1 MLPKLHAPMTKNF
14 FFALLWLTGWASA
27 FAQAED
33 PVLFTVADDPVRVN
47 EFTYIYSK
55 TNGEKAD
62 FSRASLEEYLDL
74 YIKFKLKV
82 RKARDMQLDTIPAL
96 KKELAKYRKQLADS
110 YLVNKKVMQGLLEEA
125 YERKKQDVALRHI
138 LFKVDA
144 QAGPEKEAEALAKAE
159 EAYREITQGKA
170 DFEAVAEA
178 RSEDPS
184 SKSKGGSIGFQT
196 ALFPP
201 GFYALETAAYT
212 LPAGKVSEPIRTRAG
227 YHLVQVDE
235 RRPARGEIE
244 VAHILIRHDKE
255 APDRAKARI
264 DSLYEGLENGARF
277 EVLAREYSEDRRTAA
292 QSGYLGFFGIN
303 RYQSSFEEAAFAIPS
318 DGAYCRPVR
327 TDAGWHI
334 IKRISRRGIQPL
346 SVVQSRLETQIRR
359 DPRFEEAVDAMVADI
374 QEQVGLVEYP
384 EVLETFKGTLN
395 DTFLTF
401 RWQTPDPPSQ
411 KTLFELGS
419 RKVSLGAF
427 TDYLGKITRDRIRK
441 KSVMEVEEAADFFYR
456 EFLKDEI
463 LRYEESKL
471 EEKYPD
477 FKNLMR
483 EYDEGILLFEATKML
498 VWDKA
503 AEDSTGLANFFEAHR
518 EDYRWDKRARI
529 TEYQLANEARNRLPE
544 LLKYAAEREPEEVLA
559 AFNSED
565 KIVLMMDQRI
575 VEKGKGNMPKNL
587 QWVPG
592 AMSPPENLSQV
603 RKQRFYKVEEVMDPR
618 PKTLD
623 EARGYVIADYQ
634 DHLEAEWVEQLREE
648 YPVEVN
654 QKTLESIVKN

>member
-1 MLPKLHAPMTKNF
+1 MAKHI

-27 FAQAED
+27 FAQSED
-33 PVLFTVADDPVRVN
+33 PVLFTVAGDPVRVN

-55 TNGEKAD
+55 TNGENAD
-62 FSRASLEEYLDL
+62 FSRTSLEEYLDL
-74 YIKFKLKV
+74 YIRFKLKV

-110 YLVNKKVMQGLLEEA
+110 YLINKKVMQGLLEEA

-144 QAGPEKEAEALAKAE
+144 EAEPGKEAEALKKAK
-159 EAYREITQGKA
+159 EAYRKISGGEA
-170 DFEAVAEA
+170 SFAAVAEA

-184 SKSKGGSIGFQT
+184 SKSQGGSIGFQT

-201 GFYALETAAYT
+201 GFYELETAAYS
-212 LPAGKVSEPIRTRAG
+212 LPVGEVSEPIRTRAG
-227 YHLVQVDE
+227 YHLVQVEE

-255 APDRAKARI
+255 APERAKARI
-264 DSLYEGLENGARF
+264 DSLYEALENEARF
-277 EVLAREYSEDRRTAA
+277 EVLTREYSEDRRTAP

-303 RYQSSFEEAAFAIPS
+303 RYQSSFEEAAFAIPAN
-318 DGAYCRPVR
+318 GAYSPPVR

-346 SVVQSRLETQIRR
+346 SVIQSRLETQIRR

-374 QEQVGLVEYP
+374 REEVGLVEYP
-384 EVLETFKGTLN
+384 RVLDAFKNTLN

-401 RWQTPDPPSQ
+401 RWKAPELPSQ
-411 KTLFELGS
+411 KTLFELGD
-419 RKVSLGAF
+419 REVSLEAF
-427 TDYLGKITRDRIRK
+427 TDYLSKNTRNRIRK
-441 KSVMEVEEAADFFYR
+441 KSVMKVDEAADFFYQ

-503 AEDSTGLANFFEAHR
+503 AEDSTGLADFFEAHR
-518 EDYRWDKRARI
+518 EAYRWNKRARI
-529 TEYQLANEARNRLPE
+529 TEYQLANDARNRLPE

-565 KIVLMMDQRI
+565 KVILMMDERI
-575 VEKGKGNMPKNL
+575 IEKGKGNMPAKL

-603 RKQRFYKVEEVMDPR
+603 RKQRFYKVEEVMAPR
-618 PKTLD
+618 RKTLD

-648 YPVEVN
+648 YPVTVN